1 MNNAINNQG
10 FWQRQFSAN
19 VTRQQMIFDVIMG
32 IFAPLLCI
40 ILDPVVFNELLSS
53 SLKLAYIIIGLEI
66 VTLALWLIFGTHLKL
81 FAGFIGGIL
90 LSGALFALVIGIFLL
105 PLSFLGLIFIIGI
118 LGFTPFLTAFVFFR
132 NGVRVLEQA
141 NEKKISVTSLIMG
154 ISLVVAIQGGIQW
167 YKIISESKHS
177 PTSTDNFI
185 SSAQLK
191 SWCTDTYLDEIV
203 LIYGKETEPATKKT
217 IAKLYQKLTGKDIED
232 RLWVLSD

>member
-1 MNNAINNQG
+1 MNNANNDQG
-10 FWQRQFSAN
+10 FWQRQFSVN
-19 VTRQQMIFDVIMG
+19 ITQQQMTFDVIMG
-32 IFAPLLCI
+32 IFAPILCL

-53 SLKLAYIIIGLEI
+53 SIKLVYIIIGLEI
-66 VTLALWLIFGTHLKL
+66 VTLALCLIFGTHIKP
-81 FAGFIGGIL
+81 FAGFMGGIL
-90 LSGALFALVIGIFLL
+90 LSGALFAFVIGIFLL

-118 LGFTPFLTAFVFFR
+118 LGFTPFLTAFVFLR

-141 NEKKISVTSLIMG
+141 NEKMSVTSLIMG

-167 YKIISESKHS
+167 SKIISESKPF
-177 PTSTDNFI
+177 PTSTDISI

-203 LIYGKETEPATKKT
+203 LIYGKETEPATKET
-217 IAKLYQKLTGKDIED
+217 IAKLYQEITGKDIED